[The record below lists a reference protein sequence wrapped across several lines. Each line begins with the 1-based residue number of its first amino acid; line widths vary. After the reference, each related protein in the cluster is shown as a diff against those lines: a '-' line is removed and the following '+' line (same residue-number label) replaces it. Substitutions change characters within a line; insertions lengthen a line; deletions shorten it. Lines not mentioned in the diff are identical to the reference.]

1 MTASASA
8 LAVSYCPFASKMQMA
23 KGEEREGSGQ
33 RERRKGRMKGKGE

>member
-1 MTASASA
+1 
-8 LAVSYCPFASKMQMA
+8 MQMA